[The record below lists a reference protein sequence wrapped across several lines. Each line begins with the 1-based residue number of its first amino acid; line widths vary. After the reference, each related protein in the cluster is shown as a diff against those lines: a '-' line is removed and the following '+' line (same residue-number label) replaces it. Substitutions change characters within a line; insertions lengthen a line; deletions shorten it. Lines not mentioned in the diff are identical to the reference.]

1 MRTTSQKI
9 LLLSVILVLLGTILI
24 PLHVQGAG
32 LVPCGSSELKRD
44 SDNNIIL
51 TTIPEDNIIP
61 AGFKKIDDNYM
72 AEYLEPRCGFC
83 HIFQLGHNIVTFF
96 LLPSESINN
105 NIPVVPLMA
114 TLLFAVGGVYLLSGA
129 GSPELHEKGK
139 KTLTSVVIGLLIVYA
154 AWVFVNTFLMFLGV
168 AEWTNLG
175 SWWQIQCGG

>member
-1 MRTTSQKI
+1 MKI
-9 LLLSVILVLLGTILI
+9 TPQIIVSGIITLLLLGAIFM
-24 PLHVQGAG
+24 PLQTNAAG
-32 LVPCGSSELKRD
+32 LVPCGGFEIDENGNRIVELLD
-44 SDNNIIL
+44 GNPV
-51 TTIPEDNIIP
+51 PEGWQKINDTERAKKEP
-61 AGFKKIDDNYM
+61 A
-72 AEYLEPRCGFC
+72 CGFC

-168 AEWTNLG
+168 AEWTRLG